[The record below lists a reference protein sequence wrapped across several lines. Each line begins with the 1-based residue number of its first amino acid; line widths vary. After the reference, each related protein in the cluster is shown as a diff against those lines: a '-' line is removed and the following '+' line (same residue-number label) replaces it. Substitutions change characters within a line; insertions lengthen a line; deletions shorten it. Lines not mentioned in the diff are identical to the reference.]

1 MLIAKVMGR
10 FVCQQHCSYLTEL
23 FNHCPQSKEL
33 EQTFLGAYV
42 FSPNVAL
49 MVLRLINL
57 GFYKPTSL

>member
-1 MLIAKVMGR
+1 MLWEG

-23 FNHCPQSKEL
+23 FNHRPQSKEL

-42 FSPNVAL
+42 FFPNVAL

-57 GFYKPTSL
+57 GFYKPTNL

>member
-1 MLIAKVMGR
+1 MLWEG

-33 EQTFLGAYV
+33 EQTFLGAYI
-42 FSPNVAL
+42 FFPNVVL

-57 GFYKPTSL
+57 GFCKPTIL